1 MNIHGK
7 DIKIFAA
14 NSTVRVSE
22 QIAECLG
29 LPLGKSEVSTFSDG
43 EITVS
48 LFESVRGSD
57 CFIIQS
63 TCAPVNNNIMEM
75 LIMIDAMKRAS
86 AARITAVILWLC
98 TSRP

>member
-48 LFESVRGSD
+48 LFESDHGR
-57 CFIIQS
+57 
-63 TCAPVNNNIMEM
+63 E
-75 LIMIDAMKRAS
+75 LDAVVFRLFFYTY
-86 AARITAVILWLC
+86 RTFLFVV
-98 TSRP
+98 

>member
-29 LPLGKSEVSTFSDG
+29 LPLGL
-43 EITVS
+43 S
-48 LFESVRGSD
+48 L
-57 CFIIQS
+57 IHI
-63 TCAPVNNNIMEM
+63 
-75 LIMIDAMKRAS
+75 
-86 AARITAVILWLC
+86 
-98 TSRP
+98 

>member
-48 LFESVRGSD
+48 LFIGKFAAKLDDVLNY
-57 CFIIQS
+57 I
-63 TCAPVNNNIMEM
+63 P
-75 LIMIDAMKRAS
+75 
-86 AARITAVILWLC
+86 ARISGILVIISAFIL
-98 TSRP
+98 R

>member
-29 LPLGKSEVSTFSDG
+29 LPLGKSEVSTLRLPFLCLNLCVVLTALLFS
-43 EITVS
+43 
-48 LFESVRGSD
+48 LHVR
-57 CFIIQS
+57 
-63 TCAPVNNNIMEM
+63 
-75 LIMIDAMKRAS
+75 R
-86 AARITAVILWLC
+86 
-98 TSRP
+98 

>member
-48 LFESVRGSD
+48 LFESCLLYTS
-57 CFIIQS
+57 IIVTQCYS
-63 TCAPVNNNIMEM
+63 HRLVSFA
-75 LIMIDAMKRAS
+75 
-86 AARITAVILWLC
+86 
-98 TSRP
+98 

>member
-1 MNIHGK
+1 MLIGGFYRM
-7 DIKIFAA
+7 IFMVKILKTFAA

-48 LFESVRGSD
+48 
-57 CFIIQS
+57 FI
-63 TCAPVNNNIMEM
+63 
-75 LIMIDAMKRAS
+75 
-86 AARITAVILWLC
+86 
-98 TSRP
+98 